1 MEREPA
7 ARIAD
12 LLSSANRRLRR
23 ASKLEL
29 ERAGVTHSQLRV
41 LRLLSAAGE
50 PLRVSEL
57 ARRLDVIPRSATSVV
72 DLLEAGGLVERRPD
86 PADRRAILVAL
97 TPAGDGVLRSMQA
110 HRAAGLAQM
119 LDRLSPGEQA
129 ELIRLLTVLTTDD

>member
-12 LLSSANRRLRR
+12 LLGNANRRMRR

-97 TPAGDGVLRSMQA
+97 TPAGDGVLRSMRA

>member
-12 LLSSANRRLRR
+12 LLSSANRRMRR

-97 TPAGDGVLRSMQA
+97 TPAGDGVLRSMRA

-119 LDRLSPGEQA
+119 LDRLTDDEQA
-129 ELIRLLTVLTTDD
+129 ELIRLLTVLTADD

>member
-12 LLSSANRRLRR
+12 LLGNANRRMRR

-72 DLLEAGGLVERRPD
+72 DLLETGGLVERRPD

-97 TPAGDGVLRSMQA
+97 TPAGDGVLRSMRA

-119 LDRLSPGEQA
+119 LDRLSSGEQA